1 MQKSLPSLIVQRLK
15 SEKELRLS
23 ARQIA
28 EWVFETQPQ
37 WCETKKQR
45 SAAINSD
52 AELLQQIVA
61 EIGSQRP
68 RIQKRYP
75 QLKTT
80 ADRPK
85 KYYWSEK
92 SEEQEIEDID
102 VPEADQEEPA
112 FAALTEK
119 DMYPLLGNYLFSEFG
134 VYSKRIDERRSS
146 NTLKSGSNKWLF
158 PDLVCME
165 DIYSHWHGD
174 VQQLVDTTSQPKA
187 RLWSVE
193 AKLKINRANLRQVYF
208 QAVSNSTWAN
218 FGYLVS
224 AEVTGDDTMSELRML
239 HGLHGI
245 GLILLDTNNPDES
258 QIVIPATERADVD
271 WATCSRLAKE
281 NSDFRKYL
289 TLIRQFYLTGDP
301 RREGWST

>member
-1 MQKSLPSLIVQRLK
+1 MSKSLPSLIVQRLTA
-15 SEKELRLS
+15 EKEVRLS

-28 EWVFETQPQ
+28 EWILETQPQ
-37 WCETKKQR
+37 WCKTKKQR

-52 AELLQQIVA
+52 AELVQQLVA

-75 QLKTT
+75 CLKTT

-85 KYYWSEK
+85 KYYWSDR
-92 SEEQEIEDID
+92 SEEEEIADI
-102 VPEADQEEPA
+102 EAEEVEQK
-112 FAALTEK
+112 ALNAIPTESQ
-119 DMYPLLGNYLFSEFG
+119 MYPLLAKFLYSEFG

-165 DIYSHWHGD
+165 DLYSNWHEN

-187 RLWSVE
+187 RLWSIE

-245 GLILLDTNNPDES
+245 GLILLDANNPDES

-289 TLIRQFYLTGDP
+289 TLVRQFYLTGDP
-301 RREGWST
+301 RREGWSA